1 MPRNARLPPPAD
13 GLHLRSRVTDTQITV
28 VRTGLALPAPALGEL
43 IVTDDNVRAWVL
55 DGRIVWRVQ
64 RYRSGRLLTERLS
77 TSGRPMLA
85 WALRLMTRGRCSIV
99 DAEGLECDIT
109 VALLL
114 RWSWR
119 LFLEAMGKGALL
131 RRVERQ
137 LAAEERSATPR
148 QTAAWDRSAAPV
160 YLRTDLSF
168 GVRAGGSVG
177 HIAGVLNQFER
188 ELGPPILLTTAP
200 VPTLLPQIEVHHVHA
215 PETFWN
221 FRELPTFVMNDVC
234 YEEALRAVDA
244 RRVSLVYQR
253 YSLNNYA
260 GLRLARRLGVPFV
273 LEYNGSELW
282 MSRHW
287 SRPLKYESLAERI
300 ELLNLKHADLVVVV
314 SRAMRDE
321 IASRGVAPHRT
332 LVNPNAVDPERYS
345 PAIDGTG
352 VRTRYGLEGKTV
364 IGFIS
369 SFQPWHGAEKL
380 AEAFVRLMRDRP
392 DYRRCVRLLMIGS
405 GQRREVT
412 ERIIE
417 SAGLNDAVVFTGLVE
432 QAEGPRHLA
441 ACDILA
447 SPHVPNPD
455 GTPFFGSPTKLFE
468 YMAMGKG
475 IVASD
480 LDQIGEILRHGVTAW
495 MVPPADADALAVG
508 LSRLVEDPAL
518 CRSLGD
524 AARREAV
531 AHHTWRSHVR
541 KTIDA
546 LEALEAISR
555 ANGK

>member
-1 MPRNARLPPPAD
+1 VN
-13 GLHLRSRVTDTQITV
+13 HTQITV
-28 VRTGLALPAPALGEL
+28 VRRGLALPAPAPGEL
-43 IVTDDNVRAWVL
+43 VVTDDEVRAWVL
-55 DGRIVWRVQ
+55 DGRIVSHVQ
-64 RYRSGRLLTERLS
+64 RYRSGRLVTERLS
-77 TSGRPMLA
+77 TSGRPMLG
-85 WALRLMTRGRCSIV
+85 WALLLMTRDGCAIV
-99 DAEGLECDIT
+99 DAEGLERDIT

-114 RWSWR
+114 QWSWR
-119 LFLEAMGKGALL
+119 LLLEATGKGALL
-131 RRVERQ
+131 HRVERQ
-137 LAAEERSATPR
+137 IAAEERPATPR
-148 QTAAWDRSAAPV
+148 RTMAWDRSAAPV

-177 HIAGVLNQFER
+177 HIAGVLNEFAR
-188 ELGPPILLTTAP
+188 ELCPPILLTTAP

-221 FRELPTFVMNDVC
+221 FRELPTFVMNDVF
-234 YEEALRAVDA
+234 YEEALRVVNA

-260 GLRLARRLGVPFV
+260 GLRLARRLGVPFI

-300 ELLNLKHADLVVVV
+300 ELLNLKQADLVVVV
-314 SRAMRDE
+314 SRAMSDE
-321 IASRGVAPHRT
+321 LASRGVAPDRT

-352 VRTRYGLEGKTV
+352 VRTRYGLEGQTV
-364 IGFIS
+364 VGFIS
-369 SFQPWHGAEKL
+369 SFQPWHGAEIL
-380 AEAFVRLMRDRP
+380 AEAFVRLMQNRP
-392 DYRRCVRLLMIGS
+392 DYRRCVRLLMIGT
-405 GQRREVT
+405 GQCREMA
-412 ERIIE
+412 ERIID
-417 SAGLNDAVVFTGLVE
+417 SAGLTDAVTFTGLVE
-432 QAEGPRHLA
+432 QADGPRHLA
-441 ACDILA
+441 ACDILS

-480 LDQIGEILRHGVTAW
+480 LDQIGEILRHGETAW
-495 MVPPADADALAVG
+495 MVPPADADALAAG
-508 LSRLVEDPAL
+508 LARLIEDPAL
-518 CRSLGD
+518 RRSLGD

-546 LEALEAISR
+546 VGALEAISTTSTISR
-555 ANGK
+555 ASGA